1 MKKKFLKKSLFC
13 SVVLMLMLGIGINV
27 KAANSQ
33 QLVKSYTY
41 DHNTITGNLSNYTNY
56 TYVTAP
62 VDARFDYSTSKVVK
76 TEWNYKRIKVTR
88 YYLANGVRY

>member
-27 KAANSQ
+27 KAAISQ
-33 QLVKSYTY
+33 RLVKSYTY
-41 DHNTITGNLSNYTNY
+41 DHNTITGKLSNYKDY

-62 VDARFDYSTSKVVK
+62 VDAKFEYSTSRIVK
-76 TEWNYKRIKVTR
+76 SEWNYNRIKVTR
-88 YYLANGVRY
+88 YYIANGVRY